1 MGLEMLPDDSLLV
14 LKEQWP
20 CREPQLRQLDAVLSV
35 SLPARDRK
43 SLRGLTTTATTAS
56 STKPAYPGRI
66 RHPSHGKEQHHQ
78 IIPGSERST
87 ARDCAVQRVYHG

>member
-1 MGLEMLPDDSLLV
+1 MGLEMLPDELLLV

-20 CREPQLRQLDAVLSV
+20 CRESQLRQLDAVLSV
-35 SLPARDRK
+35 SLPARDSK
-43 SLRGLTTTATTAS
+43 NCSGLTSTATAS

-87 ARDCAVQRVYHG
+87 ARDCAMQRVHYG

>member
-1 MGLEMLPDDSLLV
+1 MGLDMLPDELLLV

-35 SLPARDRK
+35 SLSARDSK
-43 SLRGLTTTATTAS
+43 SLPGLTSTATTAS

-78 IIPGSERST
+78 IIPGSERSA
-87 ARDCAVQRVYHG
+87 ARDCTMQRVYHG

>member
-1 MGLEMLPDDSLLV
+1 MGLHTLPDELLLV

-35 SLPARDRK
+35 SLHARDRK
-43 SLRGLTTTATTAS
+43 SLPVLTTTATAS

-66 RHPSHGKEQHHQ
+66 RHTSHGKEQHHQ

-87 ARDCAVQRVYHG
+87 ARDCAVQRVYYG

>member
-43 SLRGLTTTATTAS
+43 SL
-56 STKPAYPGRI
+56 P
-66 RHPSHGKEQHHQ
+66 
-78 IIPGSERST
+78 
-87 ARDCAVQRVYHG
+87 

>member
-1 MGLEMLPDDSLLV
+1 MGLHMLPDELLLV

-35 SLPARDRK
+35 SPPARDRK
-43 SLRGLTTTATTAS
+43 SLPVLTTIATAS
-56 STKPAYPGRI
+56 STEPAYPGRI
-66 RHPSHGKEQHHQ
+66 RHPSYGKEQHHQ

-87 ARDCAVQRVYHG
+87 ARDCAMQ